1 MQGTV
6 KGKEGTSV
14 KRRQGRTRFD
24 CQKWKK
30 LENEKFGRVF
40 LQTGGVLGRKE
51 GTAVFSEA
59 RRTQRCVRNSKTNFF
74 SKTGRQAPQKKPDS
88 SIEVES
94 S

>member
-30 LENEKFGRVF
+30 NSKMKILGRVF

-51 GTAVFSEA
+51 ATAVFSEA
-59 RRTQRCVRNSKTNFF
+59 RRTHVSAANPHLLRF
-74 SKTGRQAPQKKPDS
+74 SL
-88 SIEVES
+88 I
-94 S
+94 